1 MCPVRTTPST
11 LSDLS
16 ITSTTPARS
25 TGRNVIMFH
34 ILKTDTD
41 MRDVGD
47 AGAVDIGIDMSVNQ
61 SVDVVTQ
68 MRAVKVGM
76 QRSP

>member
-16 ITSTTPARS
+16 ITSATPS

-68 MRAVKVGM
+68 
-76 QRSP
+76 

>member
-1 MCPVRTTPST
+1 
-11 LSDLS
+11 
-16 ITSTTPARS
+16 
-25 TGRNVIMFH
+25 MFH

>member
-1 MCPVRTTPST
+1 
-11 LSDLS
+11 
-16 ITSTTPARS
+16 
-25 TGRNVIMFH
+25 MFH

-68 MRAVKVGM
+68 MRAAVKVGM
-76 QRSP
+76 GSARESHISGPRDAPMLFSSREANPPSLA